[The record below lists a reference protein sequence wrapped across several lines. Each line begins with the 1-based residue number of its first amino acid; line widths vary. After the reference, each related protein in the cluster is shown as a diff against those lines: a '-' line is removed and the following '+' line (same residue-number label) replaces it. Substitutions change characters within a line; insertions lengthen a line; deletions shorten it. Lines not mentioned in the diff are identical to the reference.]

1 MTEAEV
7 SGHEMLTLEMEG
19 EHEPRNIDR
28 LSVQFSRSVMSNS
41 L

>member
-1 MTEAEV
+1 VMTEAEV

-28 LSVQFSRSVMSNS
+28 L
-41 L
+41 

>member
-19 EHEPRNIDR
+19 EHEPRTLTD
-28 LSVQFSRSVMSNS
+28 SRGRKRQGTIPP
-41 L
+41 